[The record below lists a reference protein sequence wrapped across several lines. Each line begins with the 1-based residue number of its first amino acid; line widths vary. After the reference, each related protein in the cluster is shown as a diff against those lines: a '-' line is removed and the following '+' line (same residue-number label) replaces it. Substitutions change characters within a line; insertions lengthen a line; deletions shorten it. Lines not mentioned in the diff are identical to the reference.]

1 MGGTWKAILKGLG
14 RYPTR
19 YLLRWSP
26 TLKNLLRFDLL
37 EVMRCE
43 ADGGVV
49 TLKASQSLLSL
60 HGGHKIKSPCV
71 FSIWE
76 LFLVQIR
83 GIR

>member
-14 RYPTR
+14 RYPTC

-26 TLKNLLRFDLL
+26 SLKNPFRFDLL

-43 ADGGVV
+43 TDGGIV
-49 TLKASQSLLSL
+49 TLNMPQSSRSL
-60 HGGHKIKSPCV
+60 HGGHKIKSPSRYTL
-71 FSIWE
+71 FE